1 MRPHDHTLNRTQVHR
16 SATRYLQDYVPIRD
30 YKRKVTAQTLW
41 AVLLVAATGVTSV
54 HAACQRL
61 EDIASEETIR
71 KALISRLPEFAEL
84 QRQLNRALAGRLP
97 RALRRRKQ
105 RLAIDLTLIP
115 YHGEPFRDESEVYR
129 GQAKQGTSHFHA
141 YATAYVILKG
151 QRFTVALTAVTK
163 GEAMKDVLQRLLKQA
178 RSVGVKARLVLLDR
192 GFYSVEVIRYL
203 QAARQPFLMPVV
215 IRGLKA
221 SDPRGPSGTR
231 VFAAM
236 KRSGWFE
243 YMITSGSKRTA
254 RVSICVSCRNYRGRW
269 KRHGRW
275 ALVYACWGVEGRS
288 CVWVRETYRTRFGR
302 VRSRPCQGLCGFSRA
317 SLLGPLLSSLFG
329 KPLRLQVG
337 SMHFRPHTAQIDHP
351 KVDDPLTPLHTP
363 RHPRTLQSLAEYR
376 LARRLRHTAADR
388 QMVPAVDHVVQMLD
402 VIPKV
407 AVRLPV
413 RLGLTQHRPPA
424 PDRRRRV

>member
-1 MRPHDHTLNRTQVHR
+1 MRPNHHTLNRTQVHR
-16 SATRYLQDYVPIRD
+16 SATKHLQNYVPMRD

-54 HAACQRL
+54 HASCQRL
-61 EDIASEETIR
+61 EDLASEETIR
-71 KALISRLPEFAEL
+71 KALIACMPEFAEL

-97 RALRRRKQ
+97 RALRRRSQ

-115 YHGEPFRDESEVYR
+115 YHGEPFRDENEVYR

-215 IRGLKA
+215 IRGKKA
-221 SDPRGPSGTR
+221 DDPRGPSGTR

-243 YMITSGSKRTA
+243 YTLTSSSKQTA
-254 RVSICVSCRNYRGRW
+254 TVSICVSCRNYRGQW
-269 KRHGRW
+269 KRRGRW
-275 ALVYACWGVEGRS
+275 ALVYACWGVDGRS
-288 CVWVRETYRTRFGR
+288 CVWVRETYRTRFGIESSYR
-302 VRSRPCQGLCGFSRA
+302 QMNQARGRTSTRRPE
-317 SLLGPLLSSLFG
+317 
-329 KPLRLQVG
+329 LRLLYAGLAMLLRNEWVWL
-337 SMHFRPHTAQIDHP
+337 HFE
-351 KVDDPLTPLHTP
+351 VLSTP
-363 RHPRTLQSLAEYR
+363 RRGGR
-376 LARRLRHTAADR
+376 LIRLERLRLRA
-388 QMVPAVDHVVQMLD
+388 MLHWVLQ
-402 VIPKV
+402 VIEETYGTTSETP
-407 AVRLPV
+407 
-413 RLGLTQHRPPA
+413 TERPLCSELLN
-424 PDRRRRV
+424 